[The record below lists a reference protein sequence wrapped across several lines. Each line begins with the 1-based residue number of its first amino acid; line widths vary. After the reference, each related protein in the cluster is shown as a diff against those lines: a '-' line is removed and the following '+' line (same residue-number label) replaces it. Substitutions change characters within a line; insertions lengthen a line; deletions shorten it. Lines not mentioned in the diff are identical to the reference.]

1 MLAGGVNEK
10 FLPDSQK
17 LIYIASAKVDPKKG
31 SLGSQVVLNKFNE
44 ADGHG
49 IIATS
54 KDITEIK
61 DSAFEK
67 SDKLLEVILPEGLMS
82 IGQYAFQNCR
92 GLSSIRIP
100 ISISD
105 IKEYAFYNIAYNT
118 SVYISDLSAWCKIN
132 FEHGANP
139 LSTGKLYLNNEEITE
154 LVIPSDITQIKS
166 YTFESCSSLI
176 NVILH
181 DQVTTIG
188 IYAFNGC
195 KNLTSINIP
204 NGVTSIGN
212 EAFSY
217 CSSLTSI
224 TIPNSVTSINFG
236 AFSDCTNLKSVHISD
251 LSAWCNIKFNAG
263 SGSNPLSQGGKL
275 YLNNEEITKLVIPS
289 DITKVKDYTFS
300 GYAELIEVTL
310 HDNIESI
317 GDHSFSGCTNLTSI
331 TIPDSVKRIYNYAFS
346 GCTNLTSIT
355 IPDSVV
361 SLQEGVFYNC
371 GFNSFIFPKSIR
383 YVNSRLFEECKNLI
397 KITFPSNITI
407 IYDKA
412 FYHCTSLGVCDFS
425 AQTSVPSV
433 SGYNTFTSV
442 PNTCKFVVPDHL
454 YDEWITSYRWDGY
467 ADQIIK
473 KSD

>member
-1 MLAGGVNEK
+1 MTILRRTMLAGGVNEK

-154 LVIPSDITQIKS
+154 LVIPSDIT
-166 YTFESCSSLI
+166 
-176 NVILH
+176 
-181 DQVTTIG
+181 
-188 IYAFNGC
+188 
-195 KNLTSINIP
+195 
-204 NGVTSIGN
+204 
-212 EAFSY
+212 
-217 CSSLTSI
+217 
-224 TIPNSVTSINFG
+224 
-236 AFSDCTNLKSVHISD
+236 
-251 LSAWCNIKFNAG
+251 
-263 SGSNPLSQGGKL
+263 
-275 YLNNEEITKLVIPS
+275 
-289 DITKVKDYTFS
+289 KVKDYTFS

-331 TIPDSVKRIYNYAFS
+331 TIPDSV
-346 GCTNLTSIT
+346 
-355 IPDSVV
+355 V

-383 YVNSRLFEECKNLI
+383 SVNYRLFEECKNLI

>member
-67 SDKLLEVILPEGLMS
+67 SDKLLGVILPEGLMS
-82 IGQYAFQNCR
+82 IGQYAFQYCR

-105 IKEYAFYNIAYNT
+105 IKQYAFYNIAYNT

-132 FEHGANP
+132 FERNANP

-166 YTFESCSSLI
+166 YTFDSCSSLI

-188 IYAFNGC
+188 TCAFSGC
-195 KNLTSINIP
+195 KNLTSIIIP
-204 NGVTSIGN
+204 DSVTSIGN
-212 EAFSY
+212 SAFNH

-224 TIPNSVTSINFG
+224 TIPNSVTSIDYG
-236 AFSDCTNLKSVHISD
+236 AFGDCTSMQYYDFSTHGSV
-251 LSAWCNIKFNAG
+251 
-263 SGSNPLSQGGKL
+263 P
-275 YLNNEEITKLVIPS
+275 
-289 DITKVKDYTFS
+289 
-300 GYAELIEVTL
+300 TL
-310 HDNIESI
+310 R
-317 GDHSFSGCTNLTSI
+317 SI
-331 TIPDSVKRIYNYAFS
+331 T
-346 GCTNLTSIT
+346 
-355 IPDSVV
+355 
-361 SLQEGVFYNC
+361 VF
-371 GFNSFIFPKSIR
+371 IH
-383 YVNSRLFEECKNLI
+383 
-397 KITFPSNITI
+397 FPS
-407 IYDKA
+407 
-412 FYHCTSLGVCDFS
+412 
-425 AQTSVPSV
+425 
-433 SGYNTFTSV
+433 
-442 PNTCKFVVPDHL
+442 TCKIIVPDAL
-454 YDEWITSYRWDGY
+454 YDEWIAATNWSTY
-467 ADQIIK
+467 ADYIIK
-473 KSD
+473 KSDWDASQTTTE